1 MSDTQFQKAVEII
14 RNLPKNSPA
23 KVTQAQQLRIYGLY
37 KQATE
42 GDVSTSRPG
51 MLDFTGRA
59 KWYVCF
65 GIDSFYRDAW
75 NSEKGKSSEQAKK
88 DYVDLFIEVRN
99 YTPYTRSSLRSRVC
113 LSPLTYR

>member
-59 KWYVCF
+59 KW
-65 GIDSFYRDAW
+65 DAW

-88 DYVDLFIEVRN
+88 DYVDLFIEIF
-99 YTPYTRSSLRSRVC
+99 TPLKDDAEFNKYLEEVKNA
-113 LSPLTYR
+113 